1 MYILIIAI
9 AIVLGII
16 AGAAYLF
23 ISTIPKSENSRTAAK
38 MSGGSWDK
46 HRELLNESRKWLDS
60 AACEYISIK
69 SFDNLKLSGYYY
81 PSDNNNGCLVMAFN
95 GYRSESRGQYSHIT
109 RYLNSLGFD
118 VVLIDDRA
126 HGSSEGRYVGF
137 GVLDRLDCQKWVEF
151 INEKLNNSR
160 KIYLYGVSM
169 GAATVLMASGLD
181 LPKEVRGVIADCGF
195 TTPYDVFKHV
205 LNKSYHMLAF
215 PLLNISNLFC
225 RAFAKYD
232 FKGASACEAVKK
244 STLPLL
250 VIHGEKD
257 TFVPAYMGPEIY
269 EASNSEY
276 KKLLMV
282 KDAYHAESYFIDMD
296 NYRKTMIEF
305 INNTKERQGE

>member
-9 AIVLGII
+9 VIVIGII

-23 ISTIPKSENSRTAAK
+23 ISTIPRSENSRTATK

-46 HRELLNESRKWLDS
+46 HRTLLDKSRKWLD
-60 AACEYISIK
+60 AAECECASIK
-69 SFDNLKLSGYYY
+69 SFDNLTLSGYYY
-81 PSDNNNGCLVMAFN
+81 PAKNNNGCLVMAFN

-109 RYLNSLGFD
+109 QYLNIQGFD

-126 HGSSEGRYVGF
+126 HGSSEGKYVGF
-137 GVLDRLDCQKWVEF
+137 GVLDRLDCKKWIEF
-151 INEKLNNSR
+151 INEKLDHSR

-169 GAATVLMASGLD
+169 GAATVLMASGPD
-181 LPKEVRGVIADCGF
+181 LPKEVKGVIADCGF
-195 TTPYDVFKHV
+195 TTPYAVFKHV
-205 LNKSYHMLAF
+205 LNKNYHLPAF

-225 RAFAKYD
+225 RVFAKYD
-232 FKGASACEAVKK
+232 FRGASAIEAVEK

-250 VIHGEKD
+250 VIHGEND

-269 EASNSEY
+269 NASNSRY

-282 KDAYHAESYFIDMD
+282 KDAYHAESYFIDMET
-296 NYRKTMIEF
+296 YRKTMIEF
-305 INNTKERQGE
+305 INDTKERQGE